1 MKLGV
6 IDTGVFVAGVFW
18 CHEPRLCLKA
28 WLHGVLTPVLSE
40 EIIAEYEAAL
50 ERVRQEQQFMINTA
64 LWLDTLRTSAL
75 WVEPIPFEDKVCRD
89 RRDNKLVEAALAER
103 DCYTIIARD
112 RDLMVLEKPFGIDI
126 FTPREWLDT
135 LTQSQ
140 KRRLRQ

>member
-1 MKLGV
+1 MKLAV

-28 WLHGVLTPVLSE
+28 WLCGVLTPVMSE
-40 EIIAEYEAAL
+40 EIMAEYEAAL

-89 RRDNKLVEAALAER
+89 PRDKKLVEAALGEQK
-103 DCYTIIARD
+103 CYTIIARD
-112 RDLMVLEKPFGIDI
+112 KNLMLLEKPFNIDI
-126 FTPREWLDT
+126 LTPRQWLDT
-135 LTQSQ
+135 LTRTQR
-140 KRRLRQ
+140 KRLNG